1 MITGRGGFIPT
12 AADSVGDRDR
22 VVNWASRDDLKVS
35 KDGLVVVRK
44 SSELEILAQS
54 DRLIQQ
60 AQGLVI
66 AADGSVWLTTES
78 LKVTTENLG
87 IPHPNFHSSFH

>member
-1 MITGRGGFIPT
+1 MPT

-44 SSELEILAQS
+44 RSELEILAQS

-60 AQGLVI
+60 AV
-66 AADGSVWLTTES
+66 V
-78 LKVTTENLG
+78 
-87 IPHPNFHSSFH
+87 